1 MGPHAPGHHG
11 DDHARR
17 SEPGAVDQIPGL
29 RSRSRLERAGAVQ
42 PRRLLYAAAR
52 PAVCHSHERHI
63 LKGASTMRTL
73 RSCASLAIA
82 AGALVFGG
90 CTDWLAV
97 HNTGVTGPGP
107 RNPVADAPTSAQ
119 TAR

>member
-1 MGPHAPGHHG
+1 
-11 DDHARR
+11 
-17 SEPGAVDQIPGL
+17 SVDQISGL

-82 AGALVFGG
+82 AGALVLGG

-97 HNTGVTGPGP
+97 DNPGVIDQGVA
-107 RNPVADAPTSAQ
+107 NPVADAPMSGKSVPENFHSVSVQ
-119 TAR
+119 LDLSPIVFPV